1 MPVSRLDIY
10 YRRLL
15 LSKFFT
21 KGWGD
26 PQKILKL
33 LKFRRIIS
41 TRNSCFNLVQNDHHI
56 ELTDQQTLG
65 DCHVAHGKFKSPFAL
80 HLPDVVPDSVREAY
94 FEIILPKTWNL
105 YPYKPMCI
113 HLAGTGDHYFWKRR
127 YLMAKPLLKHGIG
140 SILLENPFYGY
151 RKPIEQV
158 RSCLFHVSDI
168 FVMGGCLILECIAL
182 LHWCERLGY
191 GPLGVT
197 GLSMGGHMASLAAT
211 SWPKPLVLV
220 PCLSWSTA
228 SSVFT
233 EGVMSAAINWDHLQ
247 KQYSNDYRH
256 SEVLSK
262 LCKIVDNPFSCGL
275 AQIPEFSIPAK
286 VLMEKYKNNLCYI
299 TPHEILSLTR
309 THNEFGAE
317 PPKSSQ
323 NVVISLALLSR
334 ILRTFTTIMST
345 DLKEIKVKDKEA
357 VWFMRGLMDECTHL
371 KNFDVPVDT
380 SLIIAVCASMDAYV
394 PKEGVSTLE
403 EIWPGASVRHLNCGH
418 VSAYLNYM
426 KLFRSCIVEGFY
438 KAIKKLPP
446 PPSR

>member
-10 YRRLL
+10 YRKLI

-26 PQKILKL
+26 PEKIMKL
-33 LKFRRIIS
+33 LKFRRIVS
-41 TRNSCFNLVQNDHHI
+41 TRNSCYNLVQADHHI
-56 ELTDQQTLG
+56 EIISQQSLA
-65 DCHVAHGKFKSPFAL
+65 DCYVAQGKFKSPFAL
-80 HLPDVVPDSVREAY
+80 HLPDIVPDEIREAF
-94 FEIILPKTWNL
+94 FEIIIPKKWNL
-105 YPYKPMCI
+105 HPYKPICI

-127 YLMAKPLLKHGIG
+127 YIMAKPLLKHGIG

-151 RKPIEQV
+151 RKPTEQV
-158 RSCLFHVSDI
+158 RSCLFNVSDI

-233 EGVMSAAINWDHLQ
+233 EGVMSAAINWDDLQ
-247 KQYSNDYRH
+247 KQYLSDYRY
-256 SEVLSK
+256 SEILSK
-262 LCKIVDNPFSCGL
+262 LCRIVDNPFSCGL
-275 AQIPEFSIPAK
+275 AQIPEFEIPAK
-286 VLMEKYKNNLCYI
+286 VLAEKYKNNLRYI
-299 TPHEILSLTR
+299 TPYEILSLTKMFSNY
-309 THNEFGAE
+309 TAE
-317 PPKSSQ
+317 GSTSSQ
-323 NVVISLALLSR
+323 SVAISLPLLTR
-334 ILRTFTTIMST
+334 ILRSLTTVSA
-345 DLKEIKVKDKEA
+345 DLQEIKVKDKEA

-371 KNFDVPVDT
+371 KNFSVPVDT
-380 SLIIAVCASMDAYV
+380 SLIIAICANMDAYV

-403 EIWPGASVRHLNCGH
+403 EIWPGATVKYLNCGH
-418 VSAYLNYM
+418 VGAYINHM
-426 KLFRSCIVEGFY
+426 NLFRDSILEGFHR
-438 KAIKKLPP
+438 AMNKLPP